1 LQQEAAMSDIIIAES
16 QVKEVFKQALLEV
29 LQEREEW
36 FHDLIAEVIEEL
48 ALARA
53 IKEGEAEEIVGREE
67 VFNILEG
74 KA

>member
-1 LQQEAAMSDIIIAES
+1 MSDIIIAES